1 MPLNK
6 YNDRKCG
13 LYGKV
18 IYFFIFNQFDTFLQ
32 TQVTVLKR
40 VNSHLNT
47 L

>member
-6 YNDRKCG
+6 YNDRKSG

-18 IYFFIFNQFDTFLQ
+18 IIIIFFNQFDTFLQ